1 MKTTVWVLGLLLA
14 LVPAA
19 AEPKD
24 LELCARVGLGRAVQG
39 TAIALGEQRS
49 PVYWGTVRDVR
60 FQICTRAGRPVP
72 GRRRLEL
79 LVEPGSDAPD
89 THRVSPTEVWTDE
102 QGRFTATY
110 GGGSLRVGLQWP
122 PEKDGT
128 AWHEFRY
135 QGRTLAVF
143 QVEQTASDMTFSRPS
158 AETWAKRKAARLEAV
173 GGGQ

>member
-1 MKTTVWVLGLLLA
+1 MKNAAVLLGLMLGSLA
-14 LVPAA
+14 VA

-24 LELCARVGLGRAVQG
+24 LELCARVGLARHVEG
-39 TAIALGEQRS
+39 TSIILGEQKS

-60 FQICTRAGRPVP
+60 FQVCTRDGRPVL

-79 LVEPGSDAPD
+79 VVEPSSEAGDVRREMPS
-89 THRVSPTEVWTDE
+89 EVWTDE

-110 GGGSLRVGLQWP
+110 GGGTLSAGLSWP
-122 PEKDGT
+122 PEKDGM

-135 QGRTLAVF
+135 QGRTMAVF
-143 QVEQTASDMTFSRPS
+143 QVEQAANDLRFMRPDRES
-158 AETWAKRKAARLEAV
+158 WARHKAKRLEIA